1 MIRVT
6 ISSKEDLTDYHLL
19 QIKDTDISQQEYS
32 NFIMNNKI
40 SNKIVEELLFFIC
53 NYEEKTWTPEKC
65 DAYEPIRELFNVSDY
80 STPIR
85 WVCQPGCALYLK
97 KSKKNSYTLVIENER
112 FMPIWDE
119 YGKRV
124 KPKTKESSILSRVE
138 LYFDDKIYKDKT
150 QESIDN
156 FINEIGKILKT
167 DSILIENI

>member
-1 MIRVT
+1 MIKIT
-6 ISSKEDLTDYHLL
+6 IYSKEDLTDYSLL

-40 SNKIVEELLFFIC
+40 SNEIVEELLFFIC
-53 NYEEKTWTPEKC
+53 NYEEETWIPEKC
-65 DAYEPIRELFNVSDY
+65 DAYEPIREVFDALDY

-97 KSKKNSYTLVIENER
+97 KIKKNSYNLVIENQR

-124 KPKTKESSILSRVE
+124 KPKVKEPSNLSKVE
-138 LYFDDKIYKDKT
+138 LYFEDKIYKYKT
-150 QESIDN
+150 QDSIDN
-156 FINEIGKILKT
+156 FINGISKILKT